1 MKKIIILVA
10 MLSLCLGLLFA
21 QPVFGLR
28 AGLNIASLTGEDDM
42 DNYGSKLGF
51 HAGAMM
57 QYPVGGNVIL
67 QPELLYTMKGGT
79 FELEFVGK
87 NEITGTANYIEMPL
101 LVKYNVEMPSIK
113 IQPYIGASIG
123 YLLVAEIENKNTL
136 LGVTT
141 TSTKN
146 VIDDMEAL
154 EAGLNFGADVIV
166 MQNMMVGLRYNMGL
180 TEIVKKDTKFKNNV
194 IMVNLG
200 FLFGN

>member
-10 MLSLCLGLLFA
+10 MLSFCLGLLFA
-21 QPVFGLR
+21 QPVFGIR
-28 AGLNIASLTGEDDM
+28 AGLNVASLTGEDDM
-42 DNYGSKLGF
+42 DDYGSKLGF
-51 HAGAMM
+51 HVGAMM
-57 QYPVGGNVIL
+57 QYPMSGNFIL

-79 FELEFVGK
+79 FELEFLGK
-87 NEITGTANYIEMPL
+87 NEITGTVNYIEMPL
-101 LVKYNVEMPSIK
+101 LVKYNVEMPTIK

-123 YLLVAEIENKNTL
+123 YLLIAEIENKKTV

-141 TSTKN
+141 TTTDD
-146 VIDDMEAL
+146 VIDDMETL
-154 EAGLNFGADVIV
+154 EAGLNLGADVIV
-166 MQNMMVGLRYNMGL
+166 MQNFMLGLRYNMGL